1 MAFTL
6 TTVTLGLIL
15 FVAVIV
21 LIRRDR
27 LHISHALFWLLYG
40 VGGLLFGLFPSLS
53 DTIARHVGV
62 SYGPTLILV
71 IALILLVLRSLSA
84 DILST
89 RLERDLKVL
98 TQELALIKEVRSR
111 GDLNSNSLRDK

>member
-6 TTVTLGLIL
+6 TTVTLGLFL

-21 LIRRDR
+21 LIRKDR

-40 VGGLLFGLFPSLS
+40 LGGLVFGVFPGLS
-53 DTIARHVGV
+53 DTIARQVGV

-71 IALILLVLRSLSA
+71 VALILLVVRNLSA

-89 RLERDLKVL
+89 RLERDIKVL
-98 TQELALIKEVRSR
+98 IQEVALIKEAKSC
-111 GDLNSNSLRDK
+111 GDYGNKR